1 MAGTLRLLVSLWM
14 AIPLFAA
21 PWKSGYV
28 RTSDGVRLHY
38 LEAGAGPSIVLQPGW
53 TMPAEIWE
61 PQIRA
66 LSKRF
71 RVVALD
77 PRSQG
82 KSDRPTDGHYLERRA
97 QDIKEVIDRLKLA
110 PAVLVGWSLGVTE
123 VMSYVDQFGTSTLR
137 GIVLVDGVI
146 GREVSP
152 EIVASYWTWMR
163 ELQTK
168 RAESTAE
175 FVRGMYKKPQSDEY
189 LRKIT
194 AASMRVPTNSAVLL
208 LLNAYVSGSDLR
220 PAIAKLDKPVLYV
233 SSPAEK
239 TQAEMLRQRLPSARI
254 EMFEDAGH
262 ALFVDDADRF
272 NALLA
277 DFASPR
283 AAER

>member
-1 MAGTLRLLVSLWM
+1 MVRSVRLCLALSMAFSLS
-14 AIPLFAA
+14 AA
-21 PWKSGYV
+21 PWKSGYL

-38 LEAGAGPSIVLQPGW
+38 IQAGAGPSIIFEPGW

-61 PQIRA
+61 PQIRT
-66 LSKRF
+66 LSKAF
-71 RVVALD
+71 RVVAID
-77 PRSQG
+77 PRAQG
-82 KSDRPTDGHYLERRA
+82 KSDRATDGLYLERRA
-97 QDIKEVIDRLKLA
+97 QDIKEVVDRLRLA

-137 GIVLVDGVI
+137 GVVQVDGVI
-146 GREVSP
+146 GRDPDAETT
-152 EIVASYWTWMR
+152 ANYWTRMR
-163 ELQTK
+163 AFQTK
-168 RAESTAE
+168 RAEWTAN
-175 FVRGMYKKPQSDEY
+175 FVRGMYKKPQSDAY

-194 AASMRVPTNSAVLL
+194 AAAMQVPTNSAVLL

-220 PAIAKLDKPVLYV
+220 PAIAKLDKPVLYMAT
-233 SSPAEK
+233 PNNRA
-239 TQAEMLRQRLPSARI
+239 QADMLRQRLPSARI

-262 ALFVDDADRF
+262 ALFVDDAERF